1 MQIFIAKLGFS
12 AGALVL
18 PFQIALFISAIVTL
32 SVLLLPRYG
41 AEFFELLKNN
51 PALFWKLF
59 FANAVQSGLGTS
71 LSIIGV
77 SLTSAINAGFLVKL
91 STVTTSI
98 FAWIILKEQMSVKK
112 VFVIFIALSGAY
124 LITTKGQTLFPHIG
138 DLFLLGACFC
148 WSLGNVYVR
157 KFLKSQSVKADVV
170 TIQKPIAGL
179 PVLLVLVGGSILYMQ
194 EAGKLSMVLACCSFK
209 PDILPY
215 ALGSGFFLALA
226 WVFLYRTLEV
236 ATASYMTLMSMVT
249 PIFVSLLA
257 VTILKESMVGI
268 QVLGGGMILL
278 SGVLGSFG
286 DLFQK

>member
-1 MQIFIAKLGFS
+1 M
-12 AGALVL
+12 
-18 PFQIALFISAIVTL
+18 
-32 SVLLLPRYG
+32 LLLPRSG
-41 AEFFELLKNN
+41 AEFFDLLKKN
-51 PALFWKLF
+51 PSLFWKLF
-59 FANAVQSGLGTS
+59 LANAVQSGLGTS

-124 LITTKGQTLFPHIG
+124 LITTKGQTLLPHIG

-170 TIQKPIAGL
+170 TIQKPLAGL
-179 PVLLVLVGGSILYMQ
+179 PVLLVLVGGSFFYSPGL
-194 EAGKLSMVLACCSFK
+194 GKLSMVLACCSFK

-278 SGVLGSFG
+278 SGVLGSSG